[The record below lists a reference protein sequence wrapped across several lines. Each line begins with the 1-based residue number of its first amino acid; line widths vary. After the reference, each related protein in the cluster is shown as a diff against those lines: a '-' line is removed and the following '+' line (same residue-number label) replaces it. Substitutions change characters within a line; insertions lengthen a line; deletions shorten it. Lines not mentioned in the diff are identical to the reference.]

1 MTFVSFKSGLNVV
14 DESVYQSEISTD
26 GTMAANSNVLIPTQA
41 AIVTYVGSRTG
52 TGTVSS
58 VSVVTAN
65 GVSGTVATSTTTP
78 AITLTLGAITPGSVN
93 GVTFS
98 GSGTLANSGTSSLTG
113 FTGSGTSSGTNT
125 GNQTITLTGDVTGSG
140 TGSFAATLA
149 NTAVTAASYTNANI
163 TVDAK
168 GRITSASNG
177 SGGASTYTYNVLSYG
192 LVGDNATDNSAA
204 LNTLLN
210 TTAATGSTIFW
221 PDGIYLFNSGTI
233 VLDKQF
239 NFLGSG
245 GATIKTTS
253 NITLLSISSTTAAA
267 DKWIFNNL
275 KFLGNNAGAAQTGI
289 SFTDNAG
296 EFIFSN
302 CIFTSF
308 NDSAIKVA
316 NIETND
322 VLGGII
328 NGCQFLSNNGIGV
341 NLLTRGEY
349 VTINSSIFTLN
360 GTGILTIAGN
370 TVVNGCNLAYNGTA
384 IEVAS
389 GTNNGHGIISN
400 CQINHNTTYGPNIHD
415 TASGMTISHCHVIAN
430 ANVRI
435 ANTTGVMIDGG
446 QYDNTA
452 YTLDTNVGL
461 QFSNLY
467 FANTQANTVTTTGTA
482 PTRYYMTGTPP
493 SGLTDQ
499 AGATWTTYASTTAG
513 WSGTPTQVVSYL
525 VVGKIMFVQF
535 SVQGTSN
542 STTCSFTIPF
552 TSGNITTAVS
562 CYAQDVGVA
571 RPTGAIAYC
580 NSSSATI
587 NFYTDWAFT
596 SGFTATGTKYVQG
609 QIAIRLA

>member
-1 MTFVSFKSGLNVV
+1 MSSITKKILFSQ
-14 DESVYQSEISTD
+14 EQSSL
-26 GTMAANSNVLIPTQA
+26 GGSPT
-41 AIVTYVGSRTG
+41 GSAGGDLTG
-52 TGTVSS
+52 TYP
-58 VSVVTAN
+58 N
-65 GVSGTVATSTTTP
+65 P
-78 AITLTLGAITPGSVN
+78 TLTATTVTP
-93 GVTFS
+93 
-98 GSGTLANSGTSSLTG
+98 
-113 FTGSGTSSGTNT
+113 
-125 GNQTITLTGDVTGSG
+125 
-140 TGSFAATLA
+140 
-149 NTAVTAASYTNANI
+149 ASYTNANI
-163 TVDAK
+163 TVDQK
-168 GRITSASNG
+168 GRITAASNG
-177 SGGASTYTYNVLSYG
+177 SGGSSNYTYNVLSYG
-192 LVGDNATDNSAA
+192 LVGDGTTNNSTA

-210 TTAATGSTIFW
+210 TTASSGATIFF
-221 PDGIYLFNSGTI
+221 PDGVYLLNTGITI
-233 VLDKQF
+233 LDKQF
-239 NFLGSG
+239 TFLGSG

-253 NITLLSISSTTAAA
+253 NITLLSISSTTAGA
-267 DKWIFNNL
+267 DKWTFNNL
-275 KFLGNNAGAAQTGI
+275 KFTGNNTGAAQTGI

-296 EFIFSN
+296 EFIFNN
-302 CIFTSF
+302 CIFSSF
-308 NDSAIKVA
+308 LDSAIKVA

-328 NGCQFLSNNGIGV
+328 NSCQFLSNTGICV

-370 TVVNGCNLAYNGTA
+370 TIVNGCNLAYNGTG

-400 CQINHNTTYGPNIHD
+400 CNINHNTTYGLNIHD
-415 TASGMTISHCHVIAN
+415 NASGMTITHCHVIAN
-430 ANVRI
+430 ASVRI
-435 ANTTGVMIDGG
+435 ANTTGVIIDGG

-452 YTLDTNVGL
+452 YVLDTNVGL

-467 FANTQANTVTTTGTA
+467 FANTQSNTTTITGTA
-482 PTRYYMTGTPP
+482 PTRYYVTGTAPT
-493 SGLTDQ
+493 GLSDQ
-499 AGATWTTYASTTAG
+499 AGATWTDYSATSTTAG
-513 WSGTPTQVVSYL
+513 WSGTPTKAISYL
-525 VVGKIMFVQF
+525 IVGKIMFVQF